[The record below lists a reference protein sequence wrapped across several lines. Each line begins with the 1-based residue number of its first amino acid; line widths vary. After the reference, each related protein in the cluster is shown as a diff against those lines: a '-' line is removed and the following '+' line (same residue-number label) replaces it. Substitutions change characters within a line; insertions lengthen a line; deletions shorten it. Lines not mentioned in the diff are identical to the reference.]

1 MAYSFLNLAEDVLKT
16 AAAKDNI
23 YSLTHKEI
31 WDAACKYGFDKK
43 INSTGKTPWE
53 TIGARLYV
61 DLRDN
66 TSTIFAKV
74 GEKPTKFALKE
85 NLEKWGKSND
95 VKVPSKTLP
104 SYSEKD
110 LHPLL
115 TRFVNG
121 LRFNC
126 VTKTIDEKKSAK
138 HSKGQ
143 NEWLHPDLIGVHY
156 PFKDFEPEVLD
167 LVKSYTSLPV
177 RFFSFEMKKEI
188 KWSNLKE
195 CYFQAVSNSSWA
207 NEGYLVALKYETE
220 PEFMEEM
227 RRLNNAFGIGFIR
240 LDSDNIDESEILFP
254 ATTRNFV
261 DWDTLNRLGKVN
273 KDVKELIVHIKESVI
288 IKNVKIA
295 EYDKVLQDT
304 ELAKWIKEKGIG

>member
-1 MAYSFLNLAEDVLKT
+1 
-16 AAAKDNI
+16 
-23 YSLTHKEI
+23 
-31 WDAACKYGFDKK
+31 
-43 INSTGKTPWE
+43 
-53 TIGARLYV
+53 
-61 DLRDN
+61 
-66 TSTIFAKV
+66 
-74 GEKPTKFALKE
+74 
-85 NLEKWGKSND
+85 
-95 VKVPSKTLP
+95 
-104 SYSEKD
+104 
-110 LHPLL
+110 
-115 TRFVNG
+115 
-121 LRFNC
+121 
-126 VTKTIDEKKSAK
+126 
-138 HSKGQ
+138 
-143 NEWLHPDLIGVHY
+143 
-156 PFKDFEPEVLD
+156 
-167 LVKSYTSLPV
+167 
-177 RFFSFEMKKEI
+177 MKKEI